1 MRKNLKQISPKFK
14 LNTYTYSTFGQTLGD
29 KLLKPLTPDKPSIS
43 FNRNIDNTSQILQMI
58 KS

>member
-14 LNTYTYSTFGQTLGD
+14 LNTYSTFGQTLGD
-29 KLLKPLTPDKPSIS
+29 KLLKPLTPDKSSIS